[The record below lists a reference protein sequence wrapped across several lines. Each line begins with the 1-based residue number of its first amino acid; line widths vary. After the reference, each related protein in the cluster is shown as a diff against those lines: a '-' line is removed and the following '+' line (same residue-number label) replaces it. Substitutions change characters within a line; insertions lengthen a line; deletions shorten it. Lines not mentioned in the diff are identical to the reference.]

1 MTHHTIPQDI
11 ERSDDHQVKKETKH
25 RNTYSY
31 NSQHISAVKVAEKS
45 FNTGQNGPCPQ
56 KDKPSGP
63 PGPLFNCLNERT

>member
-45 FNTGQNGPCPQ
+45 FNTGQLVAFYI
-56 KDKPSGP
+56 
-63 PGPLFNCLNERT
+63 LFNRDFS